1 MAVGAV
7 VGGASQKPREQRR
20 LGERELFRRFPE
32 PRARGGLHPARI
44 AAEGHA
50 VEVALKYFVFVHEKF
65 QRRSL
70 GEFNGLCP
78 GGTRA
83 VYGEA
88 HDLAC
93 YRGGARDDASAGE
106 ILPRGARDRDGVDA
120 AVKVETAVFQ
130 RYGRRRHP
138 APHVRQGDRQPPF
151 PRRGKSAAQGASL
164 PVRHDER
171 GRAVQYRAEREGDD
185 ERRLREKQE
194 QQDDEGRP
202 MRQPPFAEASPC
214 RRKRIAHGGGKI
226 SI

>member
-7 VGGASQKPREQRR
+7 VGRASQKPREQRR

-78 GGTRA
+78 GGARA

-88 HDLAC
+88 HDLAR

-185 ERRLREKQE
+185 ERRLCEKQE
-194 QQDDEGRP
+194 HQDDEGRP